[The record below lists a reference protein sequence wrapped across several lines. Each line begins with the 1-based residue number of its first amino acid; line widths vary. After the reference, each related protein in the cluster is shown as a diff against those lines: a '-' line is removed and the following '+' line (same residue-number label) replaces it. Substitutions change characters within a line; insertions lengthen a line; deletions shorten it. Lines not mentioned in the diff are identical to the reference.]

1 MGSPDV
7 IQYQKA
13 LRRLFNCIFD
23 PPLPQEADWDPFLET
38 YEISSPQFDYAVGPF
53 TDDRVEFDDEYED
66 LMDEHSRLFRL
77 LTDTHNHNI
86 QDLHLVRPLKFKE
99 MRIHNHNPRALIVI
113 DLVRKK
119 SSKHILGSIINASF
133 IGKVGI
139 LVAWDEDRLF
149 TMKQQLDYIQH
160 LYDMKI
166 FGYKPRN
173 LLIFDHNQL
182 LEILNYC
189 H

>member
-13 LRRLFNCIFD
+13 LRRLFNTVFD
-23 PPLPQEADWDPFLET
+23 PPLPQEADWDPFLED

-53 TDDRVEFDDEYED
+53 AKRKVVFDDEYEE
-66 LMDEHSRLFRL
+66 LMEEHDRLFRL
-77 LTDTHNHNI
+77 LIDTHNHNI
-86 QDLHLVRPLKFKE
+86 QDQHLLRPLKFKE
-99 MRIHNHNPRALIVI
+99 VRFHNQNARALILI
-113 DLVRKK
+113 DIVRKK
-119 SSKHILGSIINASF
+119 NQNHILGSIINASLL
-133 IGKVGI
+133 GKVGI
-139 LVAWDEDRLF
+139 MVAWDEERFDAI
-149 TMKQQLDYIQH
+149 KQQMDYVQY
-160 LYDMKI
+160 LYKMKL

-173 LLIFDHNQL
+173 LMIFDHNQL